1 MPTPISPSPDTIRTP
16 TEPCG
21 ASILVHGSKFI
32 AWLAP
37 ATSENEAT
45 VVLETRRR
53 QYPDATHHCWAHRV
67 GRPGDLIE
75 RSADAGEPSGTAGRP
90 ILDSLR
96 HGMLENAVCIV
107 TRYFGGTKLG
117 TGGLAR
123 AYAEAA
129 SDAIAAA
136 SVIERTIVQTVAID
150 FDHERTGP
158 LFRVLDEFGLHLV
171 PGAYDERG
179 HGTVEVPVSKADALK
194 ARLHELARTG
204 IELHP
209 GDLLIV

>member
-1 MPTPISPSPDTIRTP
+1 MPNPDTIRTL

-21 ASILVHGSKFI
+21 ASTLVHGSKFL

-37 ATSENEAT
+37 ASSEEEAT
-45 VVLETRRR
+45 AVLESRRR
-53 QYPDATHHCWAHRV
+53 RYPDATHHCWAHRV
-67 GRPGDLIE
+67 GRPGELIE

-96 HGMLENAVCIV
+96 HGQLENVACIV

-123 AYAEAA
+123 AYADAA
-129 SDAIAAA
+129 DEAIAAA
-136 SVIERTIVQTVAID
+136 STVERTIVQVVTVD

-158 LFRVLDEFGLHLV
+158 LYRVLDEFGLHLV

-179 HGTVEVPVSKADALK
+179 HGTVKVPVSKVAPLQT
-194 ARLHELARTG
+194 RLHELARTG
-204 IELHP
+204 IELYP
-209 GDLLIV
+209 GDLLII